1 MRRFSLAAAFL
12 LSSAASAAAAAG
24 SPTLRRALSAR
35 SAALADAYS
44 AVPGGLSSLGTNPAG
59 LSAARRPQFDTI
71 FESGV
76 LDDTFGFLG
85 WAQPLPLG
93 TAAAG
98 LSYYDAGKVD
108 LHFAN
113 GTTDTRTAARDFV
126 GHIGWGVP
134 LPGGLSLGATA
145 KFFRFELAQEA
156 RVSGAAGD
164 AGVQWKTPVKGL
176 VAGAAI
182 QNAGPGVKFETETDP
197 LPLTTRGGLSWSWSS
212 APKKENDA
220 ASYVHATNVLVTAEA
235 IKVRDEAV
243 IGGLGCE
250 LGMDFGP
257 ATSIALRM
265 GWRLNSDNNR
275 LTFGV
280 GFREG
285 RFTLDYA
292 LSEKHS
298 LGQAHHVGF
307 GVRF

>member
-1 MRRFSLAAAFL
+1 MSRLALAAVLAF
-12 LSSAASAAAAAG
+12 SPAAPASAIG

-59 LSAARRPQFDTI
+59 LAAARKPQLDTI
-71 FESGV
+71 FESGIM
-76 LDDTFGFLG
+76 DDTFGFFG
-85 WAQPLPLG
+85 WGQPLPLG

-113 GTTDTRTAARDFV
+113 GATATRTAARDFV
-126 GHIGWGVP
+126 GHFGWGVP
-134 LPGGLSLGATA
+134 LPGGLSIGGTA

-156 RVSGAAGD
+156 RASGVAAD
-164 AGVQWKTPVKGL
+164 AGAQWKTPVKGL
-176 VAGAAI
+176 TVGAAF
-182 QNAGPGVKFETETDP
+182 QNAGPSVKFERESEP
-197 LPLTTRGGLSWSWSS
+197 LPLTARGGASWSWQSRE
-212 APKKENDA
+212 KKDSE
-220 ASYVHATNVLVTAEA
+220 SYATATRVLATAEA
-235 IKVRDEAV
+235 IKVRDEAMT
-243 IGGLGCE
+243 GGLAAE
-250 LGMDFGP
+250 LAMDFSS
-257 ATSIALRM
+257 AASIALRM

-285 RFTLDYA
+285 RFNLDYA
-292 LSEKHS
+292 LSEKHT